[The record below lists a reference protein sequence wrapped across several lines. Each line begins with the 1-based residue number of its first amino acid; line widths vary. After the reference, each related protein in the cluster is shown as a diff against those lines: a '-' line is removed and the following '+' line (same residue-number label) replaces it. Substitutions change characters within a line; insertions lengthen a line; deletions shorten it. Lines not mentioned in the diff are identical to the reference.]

1 MLHTS
6 GMYPAKKS
14 CTRLAVALAYHP
26 QYNDRAI
33 VFNLDQDPSILLE
46 LEINELKTLIFTK
59 QAELPDGVERLQIKD
74 LIFNKSP
81 MFVPNIY
88 KLEPKIIKQLDI
100 DMDTCMQRLEFIK
113 NNQVAISKVVQN
125 LYISEQENV
134 AITDVDQSLYEG
146 FMDNADKRIAN
157 QIQNLSVEELQE
169 FHPKFKDDKL
179 SKLLMHFKA
188 RNYPESLTEDE
199 QEDWFEIVQG
209 RVQSGE
215 NGYLSI
221 DGYLQRI
228 SNMRKLQPN
237 KNDLWKALEAYG
249 ESFF

>member
-1 MLHTS
+1 
-6 GMYPAKKS
+6 
-14 CTRLAVALAYHP
+14 
-26 QYNDRAI
+26 
-33 VFNLDQDPSILLE
+33 
-46 LEINELKTLIFTK
+46 
-59 QAELPDGVERLQIKD
+59 
-74 LIFNKSP
+74 
-81 MFVPNIY
+81 
-88 KLEPKIIKQLDI
+88 
-100 DMDTCMQRLEFIK
+100 MQRLEFIK